1 MTNYLILIVLIVF
14 IGAFIAKFGEL
25 FVALPGLL
33 KWLAIPLLIALLIY
47 GLSVIWPSIQQF
59 FSKIPELFSKI
70 PELFSKIPE
79 LFSKIP
85 GLFSK
90 IPELF
95 SKIPG
100 LFSDIISWFMGTL

>member
-1 MTNYLILIVLIVF
+1 MTDFLVLLVLVII
-14 IGAFIAKFGEL
+14 IGAFIVKYGEL
-25 FVALPGLL
+25 FVDLLGLI

-59 FSKIPELFSKI
+59 FSKIFEVFS
-70 PELFSKIPE
+70 
-79 LFSKIP
+79 
-85 GLFSK
+85 G

>member
-1 MTNYLILIVLIVF
+1 MTNFLVLLVLVII
-14 IGAFIAKFGEL
+14 IGAFIVKYGEL
-25 FVALPGLL
+25 FVDLLGLI
-33 KWLAIPLLIALLIY
+33 KWLAIPGLIALLIY

-59 FSKIPELFSKI
+59 FSKIFEVFS
-70 PELFSKIPE
+70 
-79 LFSKIP
+79 
-85 GLFSK
+85 G

>member
-1 MTNYLILIVLIVF
+1 MTNYLILLVLVIF
-14 IGAFIAKFGEL
+14 IGSFIVKYGEL
-25 FVALPGLL
+25 FVALLEL
-33 KWLAIPLLIALLIY
+33 IKWLAIPLLIVLLIY

-59 FSKIPELFSKI
+59 FSKIFEVFS
-70 PELFSKIPE
+70 
-79 LFSKIP
+79 
-85 GLFSK
+85 G

>member
-1 MTNYLILIVLIVF
+1 MTDFLVLLVLVIF
-14 IGAFIAKFGEL
+14 IGAFIVKYGEL
-25 FVALPGLL
+25 FVGLL
-33 KWLAIPLLIALLIY
+33 GLIKWLAIPGLIALLIY

-59 FSKIPELFSKI
+59 FSKIFEVFS
-70 PELFSKIPE
+70 
-79 LFSKIP
+79 
-85 GLFSK
+85 G

>member
-1 MTNYLILIVLIVF
+1 MTDFLVLLVLVII
-14 IGAFIAKFGEL
+14 IGAFIVKYGEL
-25 FVALPGLL
+25 FVALLGLI
-33 KWLAIPLLIALLIY
+33 KWLAIPLLIVLLIY

-59 FSKIPELFSKI
+59 FSKIFEVFS
-70 PELFSKIPE
+70 
-79 LFSKIP
+79 
-85 GLFSK
+85 G

>member
-1 MTNYLILIVLIVF
+1 MTNYLILIVLVII
-14 IGAFIAKFGEL
+14 IGAFIVKYGEL
-25 FVALPGLL
+25 FVALLGLI
-33 KWLAIPLLIALLIY
+33 KWLAIPGLIALLIY

-59 FSKIPELFSKI
+59 FSKIFEVFS
-70 PELFSKIPE
+70 
-79 LFSKIP
+79 
-85 GLFSK
+85 G

>member
-1 MTNYLILIVLIVF
+1 MTNYLILIVLVIF
-14 IGAFIAKFGEL
+14 IGAFIVKYGEL
-25 FVALPGLL
+25 FFALLELL
-33 KWLAIPLLIALLIY
+33 KYLAIPGLIALLIY

-59 FSKIPELFSKI
+59 FSKIFEVFS
-70 PELFSKIPE
+70 
-79 LFSKIP
+79 
-85 GLFSK
+85 G